1 MLDVFTLIVF
11 LPTYLIVFSLQKG
24 QVLFFFKCTHFDD
37 LNRWVWRKTVS
48 PHLWLSDNSCY
59 QTTQSRTRTK
69 YVKNTAIKKS
79 DSECLIDVMFSLWF
93 TVKTLLNYFA
103 FSQTVYFSLCT
114 VQPFWQPLSSQP
126 ISWCQL
132 IHSTINIVDHCLI
145 FYPVHPSKEKVE
157 PFASQ
162 LPKTIFLKKKTL
174 LGQLNSSLTS
184 KLSSWCSGAQGPCR
198 CGERGSRRVIG
209 GQATEVGVSPCMSL

>member
-1 MLDVFTLIVF
+1 M
-11 LPTYLIVFSLQKG
+11 FSLWLFFSLHIWLFSPYKKARSC
-24 QVLFFFKCTHFDD
+24 FFFKCTHFDD
-37 LNRWVWRKTVS
+37 LNRCLWRKTVS

-59 QTTQSRTRTK
+59 QTTQSGTRTK

-162 LPKTIFLKKKTL
+162 LPKTIFLKKKNL
-174 LGQLNSSLTS
+174 AWAAELILD
-184 KLSSWCSGAQGPCR
+184 
-198 CGERGSRRVIG
+198 
-209 GQATEVGVSPCMSL
+209 